1 MSCPPTGSAGAGA
14 IGWEMEDFWYTI
26 CRYFGCLF
34 SLEPCSE
41 KKYSKRI
48 LLSPAGCNLW
58 KTLEFPK
65 SLLIWCTFFLF
76 FREKQCRE
84 PWKTLYN
91 LQWAWAQ
98 KCPSSCHS
106 CLFLSDS
113 FQREIWSTCKCMCNI
128 FSLQGKLCSVRL
140 VLSLLIPVVFQV
152 VVLYYGCNLKNQSV
166 SLRYI
171 ERKPNISVLGG
182 MRLK

>member
-14 IGWEMEDFWYTI
+14 IGWEMEDLWYTI

-34 SLEPCSE
+34 SSESCSE
-41 KKYSKRI
+41 KKHSKRI

-84 PWKTLYN
+84 PWKTFYN

-113 FQREIWSTCKCMCNI
+113 FQREIKCMCNI
-128 FSLQGKLCSVRL
+128 FSLQGELCSVQL

-152 VVLYYGCNLKNQSV
+152 VVLSCTMAV
-166 SLRYI
+166 
-171 ERKPNISVLGG
+171 IS
-182 MRLK
+182 KISQFH